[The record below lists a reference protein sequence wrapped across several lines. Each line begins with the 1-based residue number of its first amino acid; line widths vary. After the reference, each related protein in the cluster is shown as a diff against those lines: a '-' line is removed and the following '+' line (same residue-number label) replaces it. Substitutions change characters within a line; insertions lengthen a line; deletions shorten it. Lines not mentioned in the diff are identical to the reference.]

1 MILNKELTIA
11 IEAAIAGGE
20 EIMKIYNSKDFK
32 VEIKDDSSPLTIA
45 DTNANNRIMEF
56 LIPTGIKIIS
66 EENKQLAYGDRK
78 DWDVC
83 WIVDP
88 LDGTKEFIKKN
99 GEFTVNIALIKN
111 GLPVLGVI
119 YVPASNVLY
128 YADVEMGKGYKT
140 TIKNTTDFSSN
151 ISNSEE
157 IIPGTLGEN
166 LKVVGSKS
174 HMNDDTLNYIDSLK
188 GIHRKSV
195 EIVSMGSS
203 LKFCMVAE
211 GLADVYPRFAPTME
225 WDTAAGQAICNAV
238 GIEVIDKATNENMRY
253 NRENLL
259 NNYFLVSNLG

>member
-1 MILNKELTIA
+1 MNKELKIA
-11 IEAAIAGGE
+11 IKAAIAGGE
-20 EIMKIYNSKDFK
+20 EIMKIYNSEDFQ

-45 DTNANNRIMEF
+45 DTNANNRIMQF

-66 EENKQLAYGDRK
+66 EENKQLAYKDRK

-119 YVPASNVLY
+119 YVPATSILY
-128 YADVEMGKGYKT
+128 YADVEQAKGYKT
-140 TIKNTTDFSSN
+140 TIKNTRDLSSDIN
-151 ISNSEE
+151 NSEE
-157 IIPGTLGEN
+157 IIPGTLGKN

-188 GIHRKSV
+188 ETYSKSV
-195 EIVSMGSS
+195 EIVPMGSS
-203 LKFCMVAE
+203 LKFCLVAE

-238 GIEVIDKATNENMRY
+238 GIQVIDKETNENMRY
-253 NRENLL
+253 NRLNLL